1 MTQHSAHPW
10 EPSGWRRKVAR
21 QAPAYPDAARLEAM
35 VAEIAR
41 LPPIVVSW
49 EVDQL
54 RTQLAEAQRGERFL
68 LQGGDCAGIP
78 AAL

>member
-1 MTQHSAHPW
+1 
-10 EPSGWRRKVAR
+10 
-21 QAPAYPDAARLEAM
+21 M

-68 LQGGDCAGIP
+68 L
-78 AAL
+78 